1 MSEEIADLTHL
12 DVWQPHLVEE
22 VCRGH
27 EVTGLVPA
35 SRLIVDSHPEII
47 SLSLSSSR
55 HISEPFLASSHIK
68 SMYSSNVMVKAL
80 SSILDT

>member
-35 SRLIVDSHPEII
+35 SRLIVDSHPEI
-47 SLSLSSSR
+47 
-55 HISEPFLASSHIK
+55 
-68 SMYSSNVMVKAL
+68 
-80 SSILDT
+80 